1 MDDQVYGRIHQ
12 YYLQASS
19 LKPSHATPY
28 AISNGA
34 CMRQRAWVWTRAQ
47 AGLCMCMF
55 RCVFGD
61 WLLRVCVRNVGHWP
75 VQGLWNRISHP
86 HRTATL
92 LRHCRE
98 STEWVQIGQYW
109 ALPAA
114 AAALQPALALV
125 PGVLQRV
132 RKWLFARGRA
142 KECQETASNAGT
154 QNVTPAH
161 TSTDSKKQS
170 PARTFCSNDNRLIK
184 GR

>member
-1 MDDQVYGRIHQ
+1 MQ
-12 YYLQASS
+12 YIAAQPS
-19 LKPSHATPY
+19 LSLLKKPSDTSISTHNSKPQAKWMTKSVDESINMIY
-28 AISNGA
+28 NQVVWNRLTQHRMQISNRA

-61 WLLRVCVRNVGHWP
+61 WLLWVCVRNVGHWP

-86 HRTATL
+86 HRTATH

-125 PGVLQRV
+125 PGVLQR
-132 RKWLFARGRA
+132 GRA
-142 KECQETASNAGT
+142 
-154 QNVTPAH
+154 
-161 TSTDSKKQS
+161 
-170 PARTFCSNDNRLIK
+170 
-184 GR
+184 